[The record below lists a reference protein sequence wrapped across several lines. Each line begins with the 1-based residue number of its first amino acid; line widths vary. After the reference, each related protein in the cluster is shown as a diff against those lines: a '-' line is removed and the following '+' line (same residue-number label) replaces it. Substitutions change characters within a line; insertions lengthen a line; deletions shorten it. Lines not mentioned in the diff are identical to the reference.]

1 MRRPDS
7 GCPACGPEL
16 LAFLQ
21 QSPERLQRWQA
32 LPRRQ
37 LKRGDCL
44 LRAGEVAPALWLVE
58 AGLLRGHFL
67 DADGRERIH
76 AFYPELQW
84 LGLPGAAQP
93 SPYTLEALER
103 SQLVVLTPAE
113 LRDWQAQWPGI
124 GELLWQALAVQVR
137 RLTERQQQ
145 WLMLDASARYLGF
158 LRDEPSL
165 ARRLKLKDVA
175 SYLGLTNVAL
185 SRIRRRLGAAQ
196 MGD

>member
-1 MRRPDS
+1 M
-7 GCPACGPEL
+7 L
-16 LAFLQ
+16 TFLQ
-21 QSPERLQRWQA
+21 AAPERLQRWQT
-32 LPRRQ
+32 LPRLQ

-44 LRAGEVAPALWLVE
+44 LRAGDVAPALWFVE
-58 AGLLRGHFL
+58 AGLLSGHFL
-67 DADGRERIH
+67 DANGRERIH

-84 LGLPGAAQP
+84 LGLPGAEQQP

-103 SQLVVLTPAE
+103 SRLVVLTPAE
-113 LRDWQAQWPGI
+113 LQSWQSQWPGI

-145 WLMLDASARYLGF
+145 WLMLDASARYLSF
-158 LRDEPSL
+158 LRDEPAL

-185 SRIRRRLGAAQ
+185 SRIRRRLAAAQ
-196 MGD
+196 LGA

>member
-1 MRRPDS
+1 M
-7 GCPACGPEL
+7 L
-16 LAFLQ
+16 TFLQ
-21 QSPERLQRWQA
+21 AAPERLQRWQA
-32 LPRRQ
+32 LPRLQ

-44 LRAGEVAPALWLVE
+44 LRVGDSAPALWFVE
-58 AGLLRGHFL
+58 AGLLSGHFL
-67 DADGRERIH
+67 DASGRERIH

-84 LGLPGAAQP
+84 LGLPGAEQQP
-93 SPYTLEALER
+93 SPYTLETLER
-103 SQLVVLTPAE
+103 SRLVVLTPAE
-113 LRDWQAQWPGI
+113 LQSWQSQWPGI

-145 WLMLDASARYLGF
+145 WLMLDASARYLSF
-158 LRDEPSL
+158 LRDEPAL

-196 MGD
+196 LGA

>member
-1 MRRPDS
+1 MNS
-7 GCPACGPEL
+7 TCPACGPEL

-21 QSPERLQRWQA
+21 AEPGRFQRWQA

-44 LRAGEVAPALWLVE
+44 LRAGEVAPALWFVE
-58 AGLLRGHFL
+58 VGLLRGQFL

-84 LGLPGAAQP
+84 LGLPGAEQA
-93 SPYTLEALER
+93 SPYTLEAMER
-103 SQLVVLTPAE
+103 SQLVVFTHAE
-113 LRDWQAQWPGI
+113 LQGWQALWPGI

-145 WLMLDASARYLGF
+145 WLMLDAGARYQSF

-185 SRIRRRLGAAQ
+185 SRIRRRLGSAQ

>member
-1 MRRPDS
+1 MNS
-7 GCPACGPEL
+7 ICPACGPEL
-16 LAFLQ
+16 LSFLH

-37 LKRGDCL
+37 LKRGECL

-58 AGLLRGHFL
+58 SGLLRGHFL

-76 AFYPELQW
+76 ALYPELQW

-113 LRDWQAQWPGI
+113 LRDWQLLWPGI

-196 MGD
+196 LGA